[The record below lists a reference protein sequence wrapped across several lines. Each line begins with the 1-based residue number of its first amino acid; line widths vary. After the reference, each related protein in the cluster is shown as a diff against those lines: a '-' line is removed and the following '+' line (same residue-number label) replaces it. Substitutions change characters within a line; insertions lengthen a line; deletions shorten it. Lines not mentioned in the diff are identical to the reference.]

1 MNLDPMDYFL
11 LNATTGELHT
21 ARPLDREILPDAT
34 GIITLSVRV
43 CVCLDCNLGS
53 FNYINSNSFLFR
65 QENLSMANQ
74 GMII

>member
-1 MNLDPMDYFL
+1 MDYFL

-43 CVCLDCNLGS
+43 RG
-53 FNYINSNSFLFR
+53 LFG
-65 QENLSMANQ
+65 L
-74 GMII
+74 

>member
-43 CVCLDCNLGS
+43 CVS
-53 FNYINSNSFLFR
+53 FGFQTRFGFILLF
-65 QENLSMANQ
+65 EF
-74 GMII
+74 GIILL